1 MVNDGDIRQRPMAP
15 VSRTLPS
22 ESASTVFVV
31 DDDASVRKALE
42 RLLHAAGYAVETF
55 ASSAEYLQRAPFGGL
70 GCLVL
75 DVRMPDMDGLQLQ
88 EALARDAGSL
98 PIVFLTGHG
107 DIPTSVK
114 AMRRGAVDFLTKPV
128 DERDLFRAIEL
139 ALAHRRDIVA
149 RRARFA
155 SLTPRECEVLAGVI
169 AGRLNKE
176 IAARLGIAEK
186 TVKVHRGRVMA
197 KAGVLSV
204 AELTRLCQEVGIQP
218 W

>member
-1 MVNDGDIRQRPMAP
+1 MNETELKARTTPGASVANPDA
-15 VSRTLPS
+15 VSP
-22 ESASTVFVV
+22 TVFVI
-31 DDDASVRKALE
+31 DDDASVRKALA
-42 RLLHAAGYAVETF
+42 RLLQTAGYRVEAF
-55 ASSAEYLQRAPFGGL
+55 ASAAEYQRRAPFAGL

-88 EALARDAGSL
+88 EALARGAGRL
-98 PIVFLTGHG
+98 PVVFLTGHG

-114 AMRRGAVDFLTKPV
+114 AMKRGAVDFLTKPV
-128 DERDLFRAIEL
+128 DERDLFQAIESAMAGQRETL
-139 ALAHRRDIVA
+139 V

-155 SLTPRECEVLAGVI
+155 SLTPRECEVLAGII

-176 IAARLGIAEK
+176 IAAKLGIAEK

-204 AELTRLCQEVGIQP
+204 AELTRLCQESGIQP